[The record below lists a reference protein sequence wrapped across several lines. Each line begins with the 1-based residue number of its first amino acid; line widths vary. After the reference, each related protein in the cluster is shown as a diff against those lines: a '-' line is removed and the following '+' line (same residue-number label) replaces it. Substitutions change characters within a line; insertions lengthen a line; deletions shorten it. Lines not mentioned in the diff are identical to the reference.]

1 MNGKRKLAAI
11 LFADIVGY
19 TKLMQVDESASL
31 KSLDKFKSIVNDTV
45 PKFGGEVVKNYGD
58 GCLMLF
64 DAPSSAIQCAIS
76 MQKSFRKGKAIPV
89 RVGAHIGEVIQ
100 TEDDYYGDGINI
112 AQRLESLAESNSIL
126 ISRAMKDQIRNKDF
140 ANTEYIG
147 TVNLK
152 NIEDIQEIYAMSNK
166 GLAVPSSKSIGSSK
180 KSITRGVVDEDAE
193 LAKKKK
199 SFASLFGIA
208 MAAAVLFIGFAILGI
223 TPFTALGVILMCL
236 IAFITMMYFLSF
248 GIRFDVFGKSSNSN
262 SDTSE
267 YEDELEEDQKPL
279 DLKELDPQP
288 RKYNKKDFI

>member
-19 TKLMQVDESASL
+19 TTLMQTNESEGL
-31 KSLDKFKSIVNDTV
+31 KTLDKFKSVVTDSV
-45 PKFGGEVVKNYGD
+45 SKYGGEVVKNYGD

-64 DAPSSAIQCAIS
+64 DAPSSAIQCAIA
-76 MQKSFRKGKAIPV
+76 MQKSFRKGKTIPV

-112 AQRLESLAESNSIL
+112 ASRLEDLAEPNSIL

-152 NIEDIQEIYAMSNK
+152 NIEDTQEVYAMANK
-166 GLAVPSSKSIGSSK
+166 GLAVPSSSSIGSSK
-180 KSITRGVVDEDAE
+180 KSGKGEMIDEDVE

-208 MAAAVLFIGFAILGI
+208 MAAAVMFIGFAILGI
-223 TPFTALGVILMCL
+223 TRFTALGVILMCL
-236 IAFITMMYFLSF
+236 IAFIIMMYFLIF
-248 GIRFDVFGKSSNSN
+248 GLRFDVYGKSSDSN
-262 SDTSE
+262 KGL
-267 YEDELEEDQKPL
+267 YQEDELEDGQKPL